1 MDTVFLILEVGA
13 VLFLAA
19 VIWIF
24 LIPHKR
30 SHKAVLSTKEIR
42 ENKVMMTFRTEN
54 VPQFTLCFDLG
65 EKNKTFIVS
74 QAFYESVSEGCEYQI
89 TWNKDQLICC
99 ETENKI
105 SEA

>member
-54 VPQFTLCFDLG
+54 VP
-65 EKNKTFIVS
+65 
-74 QAFYESVSEGCEYQI
+74 
-89 TWNKDQLICC
+89 
-99 ETENKI
+99 
-105 SEA
+105 